1 MRKNIQNNQHF
12 ILDRVE
18 PVRIMEENIHHQEGL
33 IVVEILIAFLRA
45 RALKSIEKIS
55 PMILELVLL
64 WFQEKLLVKEI
75 SGVAMASD
83 Q

>member
-1 MRKNIQNNQHF
+1 
-12 ILDRVE
+12 
-18 PVRIMEENIHHQEGL
+18 MEENFRHQEGL

>member
-1 MRKNIQNNQHF
+1 
-12 ILDRVE
+12 
-18 PVRIMEENIHHQEGL
+18 MEENILHQEGL

>member
-1 MRKNIQNNQHF
+1 
-12 ILDRVE
+12 
-18 PVRIMEENIHHQEGL
+18 MEENFRHQEGL

-45 RALKSIEKIS
+45 RAPKSTETIS
-55 PMILELVLL
+55 PMILELQLL

-75 SGVAMASD
+75 SGLAMASD

>member
-1 MRKNIQNNQHF
+1 
-12 ILDRVE
+12 
-18 PVRIMEENIHHQEGL
+18 MEENILHQEGL

-55 PMILELVLL
+55 PMILELELL